1 MRLCDLSHSAGIH
14 PTTKAIKP
22 VDLALVQAIDQ
33 GGNLGGEHPTKLQA
47 LRQNNQGRSE
57 AMASEMCGL
66 PSAIADLLGER
77 VVHRYALHCTAPISE
92 PMGTHQNHGL
102 VDGLASGPTRKQRS
116 DVDIHDVR
124 ERIERERYRPA
135 RRPSPRSP

>member
-1 MRLCDLSHSAGIH
+1 MCLCDLSRSAGIH

-66 PSAIADLLGER
+66 PSAIADLLGDEISAAVEASR
-77 VVHRYALHCTAPISE
+77 RRGARAKRHPGIPSVALLE
-92 PMGTHQNHGL
+92 LGFGL
-102 VDGLASGPTRKQRS
+102 NLQG
-116 DVDIHDVR
+116 R
-124 ERIERERYRPA
+124 EA
-135 RRPSPRSP
+135 VWL